1 MGRFENG
8 RFAMGRFEIEG
19 VGIGG
24 MCSSERIGQEHA
36 DLLAVRAQRAVAGD
50 ASYMGT
56 SRAYYEE
63 YSEAEC
69 SSNNPGHLG

>member
-1 MGRFENG
+1 MGRFE
-8 RFAMGRFEIEG
+8 MGRFEMGRFEVEG
-19 VGIGG
+19 AGG

-50 ASYMGT
+50 VSYMGT

-63 YSEAEC
+63 YSEPSAVRIIPLISAE
-69 SSNNPGHLG
+69 

>member
-1 MGRFENG
+1 
-8 RFAMGRFEIEG
+8 
-19 VGIGG
+19 